1 MNNINRYK
9 PSFTTMHS
17 QDYYQGKSFNYAG
30 EWRAG
35 MHYVN
40 DQYVQDFVTYKG
52 SLLACQ
58 RSHIS
63 NCDNEPKIVYKNN
76 KFPLQAS
83 SVESSYWDLALV
95 GLGSVDVTEE
105 AITNLIKELV
115 KTTSIDYVEGK
126 IVYKFGDEII
136 SRFQTNVITDP
147 IYKKI
152 ESVSKQFDNKLQEI
166 VGNHEDSIEKNSI
179 FGVRNYI
186 DYILSWEE
194 HD

>member
-63 NCDNEPKIVYKNN
+63 SCDNEPKITYKNN
-76 KFPLQAS
+76 EYPIQAS
-83 SVESSYWDLALV
+83 SVESIYWDLALT
-95 GLGSVDVTEE
+95 GLGPMEETE
-105 AITNLIKELV
+105 AGLSNLVRDLV
-115 KTTSIDYVEGK
+115 KSTSIDYVDGR
-126 IVYKFGDEII
+126 IVYKFGDEIL
-136 SRFQTNVITDP
+136 SRFPTNVITDP
-147 IYKKI
+147 VYKKI
-152 ESVSKQFDNKLQEI
+152 TEI
-166 VGNHEDSIEKNSI
+166 VGNDKDSIDKISI